1 MSREW
6 LAWVDE
12 SVHFG
17 AAGAGFYVLAA
28 AVGHPDSVEPTR
40 SALRCLVPRPRRR
53 LHWHGED
60 DDTRRRLVG
69 LIATLDLIHVV
80 VVHELGDARK
90 QERARRQCLGRL
102 LFELDQLEAGR
113 ILIESRGAA
122 LDRRDRTMAAAW
134 RSTSALSVDLRVEFA
149 RPLDEPMLWLPDAV
163 AGVVRE
169 ARRTGEDTMLE
180 RLGPG
185 VAIIG

>member
-17 AAGAGFYVLAA
+17 PAGAGFYVLAA
-28 AVGHPDSVEPTR
+28 AVGHPVAVEPTR
-40 SALRCLVPRPRRR
+40 AALRGLVPRPRRR

-60 DDTRRRLVG
+60 DATRRRMVALV
-69 LIATLDLIHVV
+69 ARLDLVHVAV
-80 VVHELGDARK
+80 VQEVPDPRK
-90 QERARRQCLGRL
+90 QERGRRKCLGRL
-102 LFELDQLEAGR
+102 LFELDQLEVGR
-113 ILIESRGAA
+113 VVMESRNDA
-122 LDRRDRTMAAAW
+122 LDRRDLRMV
-134 RSTSALSVDLRVEFA
+134 RALRGSLAVSMDLRVEFA
-149 RPLDEPMLWLPDAV
+149 SPLEEPMLWLPDAV

-169 ARRTGEDTMLE
+169 ARWAGDRAMLD

-185 VAIIG
+185 VVVLD